1 MKLKFNVTGMTCAAC
16 SARVEKVTRAVPGVE
31 KAEVNLLGGTMQVE
45 AENADVTAAIIQ
57 AVTNAGYGASVP
69 GETKTV
75 KKEEKSPAEVAL
87 KEMKKRIIGS
97 AICLVILMYFTMGHM
112 VGLPAPHWYHG
123 LENALVAALLQFF
136 LTLPPVYLNRVYYS
150 RGLKALWHRAPNMDS
165 LIAVGSIA
173 SLAYGVVALFR
184 MAWAMGHGQW
194 DIVEMYS
201 KNLYFESAAMILTLI
216 TLGKFLETRAKGR
229 TGDAIRAL
237 MDLSPKTA
245 NVRRDG
251 IILEIPVEEVKVGD
265 VVIVRSGGSI
275 PVDGTVLEGRVS
287 VDQSALTGE
296 SVPVEKIPGDTVA
309 AATINTEGYL
319 EFRADKVGEDTTLAQ
334 VIRMVEEAGGSKAPI
349 ARLADKIAGVF
360 VPVVMSIAAVTF
372 VVWMIAGYGMEFSLN
387 CAISVLVIS
396 CPCALGLA
404 TPVAI
409 MVGTGR
415 GAQMGVLFKNAE
427 ALENLHHIDT
437 VVLDKTGTLTTG
449 KPEVTDILPGKAGAA
464 ELLQIAAALESKSEH
479 PFAKAI
485 LKKMAGKAYPEVT
498 DFETLPGRGVAGV
511 VKGVRCY
518 GGNGRLMEEL
528 GVAVPAMPELAQ
540 QGKTPLHFANER
552 REYLGTIAAA
562 DVLKADSQAAIEAM
576 QKLHLDV
583 VMLTGDNENTAKA
596 IAAKAGITHV
606 ISDVLPTDKAGAV
619 KRLQAEGHRVL
630 MVGDGINDAP
640 ALVTADVGMAIG
652 AGTDIAMESADVVL
666 MNSSLAAVS
675 GAIELSKATI
685 KNIRENLFWA
695 FFYNT
700 LGIPLAAGVFFLPF
714 GLQLSPMIGAAAMS
728 MSSVFVVSNALR
740 LRFFKPKTISAAACP
755 CEVSQAEI
763 QEAAA
768 EEEGL
773 EEAAPAEE
781 VVIRVNGMMCSHC
794 TASVEKACMGVPG
807 TVKAVADLEKKIVTV
822 TGTADVEA
830 LKQAIRDEDYEV
842 VEEPKPETVVIGVGG
857 MMCSHCTA
865 SVEKACMSVPGT
877 LSAVASLEK
886 KKVTVTGTADVEALK
901 KAIIAEDYEILEG

>member
-16 SARVEKVTRAVPGVE
+16 SARVEKVTKAVPGVE

-45 AENADVTAAIIQ
+45 AAEDVSAAIIT
-57 AVTNAGYGASVP
+57 AVTKAGYGAYVP
-69 GETKTV
+69 GEKKET
-75 KKEEKSPAEVAL
+75 KKEEKNPQEDAL
-87 KEMKKRIIGS
+87 KEMKKRIVGS
-97 AICLVILMYFTMGHM
+97 SICLIVLMYFTMGHM

-123 LENALVAALLQFF
+123 PENALVAALLQFF

-150 RGLKALWHRAPNMDS
+150 RGLKALWNQAPNMDS

-173 SLAYGVVALFR
+173 SLVYGVVALFR
-184 MAWAMGHGQW
+184 MAWAMGHGAW

-245 NVRRDG
+245 MVLKDG
-251 IILEIPVEEVKVGD
+251 IETEIPVEDVRVGD
-265 VVIVRSGGSI
+265 LIAVRSGGSI
-275 PVDGTVLEGRVS
+275 PVDGTVIEGRGS

-296 SVPVEKIPGDTVA
+296 SVPVEKLPGDTVA
-309 AATINTEGYL
+309 AATINTEGFL
-319 EFRADKVGEDTTLAQ
+319 KFRADKVGEDTTLAQ

-360 VPVVMSIAAVTF
+360 VPVVMSISAVTF
-372 VVWMIAGYGMEFSLN
+372 AVWMFCGYGLEFSLN

-449 KPEVTDILPGKAGAA
+449 RPEVTDILPGAA
-464 ELLQIAAALESKSEH
+464 DISRLMRIAAALESKSEH

-485 LKKMAGKAYPEVT
+485 LKKMGSNSYSQAE
-498 DFETLPGRGVAGV
+498 DFETLPGRGVAGT
-511 VKGVRCY
+511 VRGIRY
-518 GGNGRLMEEL
+518 FGGNGRLMQEL
-528 GVAVPAMPELAQ
+528 GVAIPDMQALAAE
-540 QGKTPLHFANER
+540 GKTPLHFASEKG
-552 REYLGTIAAA
+552 EYLGTIAAA
-562 DVLKADSQAAIEAM
+562 DVLKADSMAAVEAM
-576 QKLHLDV
+576 QNLKLDV
-583 VMLTGDNENTAKA
+583 VMLTGDNEATAKA
-596 IAAKAGITHV
+596 IAAKAGISHV
-606 ISDVLPTDKAGAV
+606 ISDVLPTHKAEAV
-619 KRLQAEGHRVL
+619 KKLQSAGHKVL

-652 AGTDIAMESADVVL
+652 AGTDIAMESADIVL
-666 MNSSLAAVS
+666 MNSSLASVS

-685 KNIRENLFWA
+685 RNIRQNLFWA

-700 LGIPLAAGVFFLPF
+700 LGIPLAAGLLYLPF
-714 GLQLSPMIGAAAMS
+714 GLTLSPMIGAAAMS
-728 MSSVFVVSNALR
+728 MSSVFVVTNALR
-740 LRFFKPKTISAAACP
+740 LRFFKAKAESAADCGCAI
-755 CEVSQAEI
+755 ET
-763 QEAAA
+763 EALVI
-768 EEEGL
+768 EEEPL
-773 EEAAPAEE
+773 PET
-781 VVIRVNGMMCSHC
+781 VIRVNGMMCSHC
-794 TASVEKACMGVPG
+794 TAAVEKACMGVPG
-807 TVKAVADLEKKIVTV
+807 TVKAVASLEEKHVTV
-822 TGTADVEA
+822 TGTAD
-830 LKQAIRDEDYEV
+830 Y
-842 VEEPKPETVVIGVGG
+842 
-857 MMCSHCTA
+857 
-865 SVEKACMSVPGT
+865 
-877 LSAVASLEK
+877 
-886 KKVTVTGTADVEALK
+886 EALK
-901 KAIIAEDYEILEG
+901 KAIIAEDYEVVEEPKTQTVVIRVNGMMCSHCTSAVEKACMGVPGTVKAVASLEEKHVTVTGTADYEALKKAIIAEDYEVVE

>member
-16 SARVEKVTRAVPGVE
+16 SARVEKVTNAVAGVE
-31 KAEVNLLGGTMQVE
+31 KAEVNLLAGTMQVE
-45 AENADVTAAIIQ
+45 ASEDVTSDIIQ
-57 AVTNAGYGASVP
+57 AVTKAGYGASVP
-69 GETKTV
+69 GEQ
-75 KKEEKSPAEVAL
+75 KKAAKEAHNPQEEAM

-97 AICLVILMYFTMGHM
+97 SICLIILMYFTMGHM

-136 LTLPPVYLNRVYYS
+136 LTLPPVYLNRVYYT
-150 RGLKALWHRAPNMDS
+150 RGLKALWNKAPNMDS

-173 SLAYGVVALFR
+173 SMVYGVAALFR
-184 MAWAMGHGQW
+184 MAWGMGHGDW
-194 DIVEMYS
+194 DVVKMYS
-201 KNLYFESAAMILTLI
+201 ENLYFESAAMILTLI

-245 NVRRDG
+245 FVIRG
-251 IILEIPVEEVKVGD
+251 SEETEIPVEEVRVGD
-265 VVIVRSGGSI
+265 IIMVRSGGSI
-275 PVDGTVLEGRVS
+275 PVDGTVMEGRAS

-296 SVPVEKIPGDTVA
+296 SIPVEKVPGDMVA

-319 EFRADKVGEDTTLAQ
+319 KFRADKVGEDTTLAQ

-372 VVWMIAGYGMEFSLN
+372 LVWMAVGYGLEFSLN

-449 KPEVTDILPGKAGAA
+449 KPEVTDILPGRADTAR
-464 ELLQIAAALESKSEH
+464 LMRIAASLESKSEH

-485 LKKMAGKAYPEVT
+485 LRKMGSTPYPET
-498 DFETLPGRGVAGV
+498 SDFETLPGRGVSGRV
-511 VKGVRCY
+511 DGVRCY
-518 GGNGRLMEEL
+518 GGNGRLMQEL
-528 GVAVPAMPELAQ
+528 GIAVPELPELAG
-540 QGKTPLHFANER
+540 QGKTPLHFANEKG
-552 REYLGTIAAA
+552 EYLGTIGAA
-562 DVLKADSQAAIEAM
+562 DVLKADSMAAVEAM
-576 QKLHLDV
+576 LKLHLDV
-583 VMLTGDNENTAKA
+583 VMLTGDNEATAKS

-619 KRLQAEGHRVL
+619 KKLQEAGHRVL

-652 AGTDIAMESADVVL
+652 AGTDIAMESADIVL

-685 KNIRENLFWA
+685 KNIRQNLFWA

-700 LGIPLAAGVFFLPF
+700 LGIPLAAGLLYLPF

-740 LRFFKPKTISAAACP
+740 LRFFKPGTQPAAVCDCEVLSAA
-755 CEVSQAEI
+755 EI
-763 QEAAA
+763 IPEAPV
-768 EEEGL
+768 
-773 EEAAPAEE
+773 EEALPEL
-781 VVIRVNGMMCSHC
+781 VIYVNGMMCSHC
-794 TASVEKACMGVPG
+794 TASVEKACLSVPG
-807 TVKAVADLEKKIVTV
+807 TKTAVASLEDKKVTV
-822 TGTADVEA
+822 TGRASYED
-830 LKQAIRDEDYEV
+830 LKNAIIAEDYEV
-842 VEEPKPETVVIGVGG
+842 VEPVQAETRVIRVNG

-865 SVEKACMSVPGT
+865 AVEKACMRVPGT
-877 LSAVASLEK
+877 EKAVADLESK
-886 KKVTVTGTADVEALK
+886 TVTVTGSADYEALK
-901 KAIIAEDYEILEG
+901 KAIIEEDYEVVEE